1 MQLENNGLH
10 FATLAISAADAAVFL
25 RSGTLRVGAR
35 IGSLSLVDD
44 TSVQVAEKS
53 FKELLAIEGQEL
65 ADFSYETFDPQD
77 HETFP
82 GYNSAVTLR
91 TGSLRFTFM
100 EQPVHDLYNF
110 ALKFARMKALYDAA
124 SQAAVQRASEVTR
137 MHFDVAVKT
146 PIIVLPR
153 DGLISSDKL
162 VLRLGEIK
170 AKNEY
175 LSDPGDVSTI
185 NASVQGIN
193 VTSELNAD
201 GKLAVLQMVDD
212 VQINFAIKQYGDEA
226 HRKDIKLA
234 DTSVKGDMTD
244 IKLSLTQRQYVL
256 VMDLLQSLPA
266 ALSQQGELDSELESI
281 PPTPTTSSTPATP
294 SIHDVP
300 GEDMGPELSLTKTD
314 ADGSVVQQW
323 TTLDFAFSVNSVQFE
338 VFDNE
343 AIHQADLP
351 NKSIAR
357 FAVVGTKVDFK
368 TLSGGGMEAEVA
380 LKTLTFKNTR
390 KGDSLFREIIPAAKH
405 DGNQM

>member
-1 MQLENNGLH
+1 MR

-44 TSVQVAEKS
+44 TSVEVAEKS

-77 HETFP
+77 PETFP

-137 MHFDVAVKT
+137 MHFDIAVKT

-153 DGLISSDKL
+153 DGLSSSDKL

-175 LSDPGDVSTI
+175 LADPGDVSTI
-185 NASVQGIN
+185 NASINGIN
-193 VTSELNAD
+193 VTSELATED
-201 GKLAVLQMVDD
+201 KPAILQMVDD
-212 VQINFAIKQYGDEA
+212 LQISFAVKQFGDEQ
-226 HRKDIKLA
+226 HRKDPKLA
-234 DTSVKGDMTD
+234 DSSVKADMTD
-244 IKLSLTQRQYVL
+244 VKLSVTQRQYIL
-256 VMDLLQSLPA
+256 IMDLLKTLPA
-266 ALSQQGELDSELESI
+266 ALSQQDEPESTLESI
-281 PPTPTTSSTPATP
+281 PPTPSSVSTNVTP
-294 SIHDVP
+294 SASIHEVA
-300 GEDMGPELSLTKTD
+300 GEDMSPELSMTKTKS
-314 ADGSVVQQW
+314 DGEIVQQW
-323 TTLDFAFSVNSVQFE
+323 TTMDLSFTVQSVQLE
-338 VFDNE
+338 VFDE
-343 AIHQADLP
+343 GAVHSADLSST
-351 NKSIAR
+351 SIAR

-368 TLSGGGMEAEVA
+368 SLSEGGMEAEIA
-380 LKTLTFKNTR
+380 LKTLTFTNTR
-390 KGDSLFREIIPAAKH
+390 KGDTHFREIIPAAKH
-405 DGNQM
+405 EGNQM